1 MAHRFSGSLQ
11 RIREI
16 ERPVIRFFLEG
27 GWANRDPSDPEN
39 CDFVAANPQE
49 MVLPEFL
56 ESLQR
61 WTVPQDKDWYGD
73 KLNEPYACEAVA
85 AGLRERRGVPFRSED
100 VLITDGAFTGLNVCL
115 RAVTNPGEEVIYLT
129 PSWFF
134 FAAIIASGEAEPV
147 AVPVDH
153 RTWDLDLDAIEAAIG
168 ERTSAIVVN
177 SPHNP
182 SGRVY
187 PAESLEALAG
197 VLTRASERV
206 GRPIYLISDETFSRI
221 VFDDR
226 PFSSPTEFYPYSFV
240 VYTYTKQ
247 LLTPSQRC
255 GFVALPPTMP
265 DPEAMREALLLSL
278 LTYGSHGTASNVLQR
293 AIPDLERITVDVKAL
308 QRRRDRMVAAL
319 DSFGYEVHSPEATF
333 YLLPTSPN
341 PDDEAFVERLAAEK
355 VFVMPGTVVEAPGRF
370 RISITGSDDMVDRAL
385 PVFEAAAGR

>member
-1 MAHRFSGSLQ
+1 
-11 RIREI
+11 
-16 ERPVIRFFLEG
+16 
-27 GWANRDPSDPEN
+27 
-39 CDFVAANPQE
+39 

-73 KLNEPYACEAVA
+73 KLNEPYAAEAVA
-85 AGLRERRGVPFRSED
+85 AGLRGRRGVPFRAED
-100 VLITDGAFTGLNVCL
+100 VVVTDGAFAGLNMCL
-115 RAVTNPGEEVIYLT
+115 RAVTNPGEEVIYTT

-134 FAAIIASGEAEPV
+134 FAALIASAEAEPV
-147 AVPVDH
+147 PVPVDQG
-153 RTWDLDLDAIEAAIG
+153 TWDLDLDAIEAAIT

-182 SGRVY
+182 SGKIY
-187 PAESLEALAG
+187 PPETLEGLAD

-206 GRPIYLISDETFSRI
+206 GRPIYLLSDETFSRL

-226 PFSSPTEFYPYSFV
+226 SFSSPTAFYPYSFV

-265 DPEAMREALLLSL
+265 DREPMREALLLSL

-308 QRRRDRMVAAL
+308 QRRRDRMVGAL
-319 DSFGYEVHSPEATF
+319 SSFGYEVHSPEATF
-333 YLLPTSPN
+333 YLLPTSPD

-370 RISITGSDDMVDRAL
+370 RISITASDDMVDRAL